1 MMWSDKIIKQNLNLI
16 KVKKTNHPL
25 LIFMHT
31 NICLPHE
38 NKFEYKFD

>member
-1 MMWSDKIIKQNLNLI
+1 MMWSDKIKHNLNLI
-16 KVKKTNHPL
+16 KVKKTNNPL

-31 NICLPHE
+31 NIYLPHE